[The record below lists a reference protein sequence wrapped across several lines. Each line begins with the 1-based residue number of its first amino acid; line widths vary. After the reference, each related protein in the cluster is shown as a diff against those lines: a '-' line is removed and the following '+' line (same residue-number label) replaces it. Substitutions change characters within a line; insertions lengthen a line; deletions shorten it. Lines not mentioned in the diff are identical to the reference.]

1 MSYSAYPKGSEWR
14 KWDLQIHTILDDDYV
29 PLSKYSD
36 DIKKNEPELWKQY
49 VAKVGGEQNALLYDS
64 KPYFSDGKVT
74 PEERCLSYA
83 RNLQAFLETF
93 NPGLACIG
101 ITDHNYFDDQLLDV
115 LVDYSRKGKCKVI
128 PGVEI
133 NCSGIHML
141 LFFSKIPCEQETF
154 SEGITTLLKRFDITT
169 KKKDGVLTTTSK
181 DPKKIIDEVNDEE
194 GLVIFPHCNS
204 NNGLFQER
212 TKTDRTHLANI
223 FNHQRV
229 NLLQSQNRQG
239 ALEVEEYIGKNKKLT
254 SKFCCH
260 TSSDARSLPE
270 IGRPD
275 SDGNFLWIKADL
287 SFEGL
292 KQIMY
297 EPDRIFIGVDRPE
310 QKKSYFLIDKVR
322 FLDNTEKISFSSE
335 SIEINQNLTTI
346 IGGKSTGKSL
356 LLYHIAKTIDPEEV
370 ENRTAINELSIVYDL
385 DSDPNFNFEVTW
397 MDGQQSLLKI
407 PEGPPGEDSKDRKLL
422 YIPQKYLNTLSEA
435 NIRSREALNQ
445 FVLDVILQDAAVSEQ
460 YEEAIRKIKT
470 ASRNIPFEIAD
481 LFLEKDD
488 IKQAEE
494 ELKQIGDEKGIR
506 NYIKP
511 LQQQVDEIKAKSG
524 FDEVQSKQYE
534 SLTVREKRIIA
545 EVSNLTEDKKT
556 IKKLDTALAT
566 QLKQLVSV
574 AEEYEDYLRDDEIKK
589 KFSEELKVLD
599 SVTLAVQTST
609 GNTVRAID
617 AKIQRLN
624 DDLAKIKTDLTPLL
638 AKVQLQSELRTK
650 TDAIKKEE
658 QKLNDISIKKN
669 TLKTKKA
676 SYEKKAGTVLE
687 TYKQIAAR
695 YDLLRNEFKK
705 FESKFGEIALSVLV
719 GFKDESFN
727 ANVVREYLNR
737 KDLKRMISENDWGE
751 DYIYKYDS
759 TKHLANITAV
769 FEGLLDGTIGSVK
782 NRLPRDAAT
791 KLLEDHFY
799 LDFRIFYKGDSF
811 DKMSPGKKG
820 LVLLQVLINLSN
832 EEWPI
837 LLDQPEDDLDNRSV
851 YEDLVSF
858 LKRKKTQR
866 QIIIVTHNPNL
877 VVGADAEETIVANQ
891 SGQEVNRENKK
902 FQFEYVSGAL
912 ENTFELDPAEETAI
926 LLQKGIRQH
935 VCEILEGGKEAFQ
948 KREQKYDFPAD
959 ERRASGTN

>member
-1 MSYSAYPKGSEWR
+1 MSYSIYPKGSEWR
-14 KWDLQIHTILDDDYV
+14 KWDLQTHTILDEDYV

-36 DIKKNEPELWKQY
+36 AIKKKEPDLWKQY

-64 KPYFSDGKVT
+64 KAHFSDGGIKL
-74 PEERCLSYA
+74 EERCLNYA
-83 RNLQAFLETF
+83 RNLLAFLETF

-101 ITDHNYFDDQLLDV
+101 ITDHNYFDDHLLDV
-115 LVDYSRKGKCKVI
+115 LVDYSRKAKCKVI

-141 LFFSKIPCEQETF
+141 LFFSKIPCQQETF
-154 SEGITTLLKRFDITT
+154 SEGVTTLLKRFDITT

-181 DPKKIIDEVNDEE
+181 DPKEIIDEVNEEE

-239 ALEVEEYIGKNKKLT
+239 ALEIEEYIRKNEKLI
-254 SKFCCH
+254 SKSFCH
-260 TSSDARSLPE
+260 ISSDARSLSDT
-270 IGRPD
+270 GRPD
-275 SDGNFLWIKADL
+275 SDGNFLWINADPT
-287 SFEGL
+287 FEGL

-297 EPDRIFIGVDRPE
+297 EPDRIFMGVDRPE

-322 FLDNTEKISFSSE
+322 FLDNTENIRFSSE

-356 LLYHIAKTIDPEEV
+356 LLYYIAKTIDPEEV
-370 ENRTAINELSIVYDL
+370 ESRTSINDLSIVYDL
-385 DSDPNFNFEVTW
+385 DSDPDFNFEVTW
-397 MDGQQSLLKI
+397 KDGQKSLLKI
-407 PEGPPGEDSKDRKLL
+407 PEGAPEEDSKDRKLL

-435 NIRSREALNQ
+435 NIQSRAALNQ
-445 FVLDVILQDAAVSEQ
+445 FVLDVILQDTAVSEQ
-460 YEEAIRKIKT
+460 HAEAIRQIKT
-470 ASRNIPFEIAD
+470 ASRNIPSEIAA

-488 IKQAEE
+488 IKKAEE

-511 LQQQVDEIKAKSG
+511 LQQQVNEIKTTSG
-524 FDEVQSKQYE
+524 FDEAQSRQYE
-534 SLTVREKRIIA
+534 SLTASEKKIIA
-545 EVSNLTEDKKT
+545 QVSSLNEDKKT
-556 IKKLDTALAT
+556 IKNLDTTLVT
-566 QLKQLVSV
+566 QLKQLVS
-574 AEEYEDYLRDDEIKK
+574 AADDYEDYLHDNEIKT
-589 KFSEELKVLD
+589 KFSEELRVLD
-599 SVTLAVQTST
+599 AFTPAVQAAT
-609 GNTVRAID
+609 GNIVKAIE

-624 DDLAKIKTDLTPLL
+624 GELARIKTDLTPLL

-658 QKLNDISIKKN
+658 QKLNDINIKKN
-669 TLKTKKA
+669 TLKTKKS
-676 SYEKKAGTVLE
+676 SYEKKADAVLE

-727 ANVVREYLNR
+727 TNVVREYLNR
-737 KDLKRMISENDWGE
+737 KDLKRMIPEGDWGE

-759 TKHLANITAV
+759 AKHLGNIESV
-769 FEGLLDGTIGSVK
+769 FEGVLDGTIGSVK
-782 NRLPRDAAT
+782 NRLPRDAAM

-858 LKRKKTQR
+858 LKRKKMQR

-912 ENTFELDPAEETAI
+912 ENSFELDPAQETAI

-948 KREQKYDFPAD
+948 KREQKYDFSAG
-959 ERRASGTN
+959 ERRGQS